1 MGYNTKGLLM
11 FIVGVAI
18 GSVTT
23 WKLVETKYKQI
34 ANEEIDDMK
43 EYYDRKLNEIGEG
56 KEIEEIDEE
65 EEEPFIEE
73 DKDEYKDIVK
83 KYHSDSD
90 HISNKPYV
98 IEPSEFG
105 GIEDYDQINLTYY
118 ADGVVVDDLSGE
130 VVEDLEKLIGLN
142 LDRIGEYED
151 DALHIRNDELETDYE
166 ILAVEN
172 KYKEE

>member
-1 MGYNTKGLLM
+1 MRYNTKELLM
-11 FIVGVAI
+11 FIFGAAI

-23 WKLVETKYKQI
+23 WKLVECKYKQI

-43 EYYDRKLNEIGEG
+43 AYYDRKLNEIGEC
-56 KEIEEIDEE
+56 KETEDIYE
-65 EEEPFIEE
+65 EEEPSIEE
-73 DKDEYKDIVK
+73 DKDEYEDIAK
-83 KYHSDSD
+83 KYISDSD

-105 GIEDYDQINLTYY
+105 EIEDYDQINLTYY